1 MLANYSSNQTY
12 FNTTSSTTSNTTSL
26 IVTIIQLLAF
36 TTVILTAF
44 VGNILVCIAVYKF
57 RQLQTTTNIA
67 LVSLAVTDIL
77 MVYVITLHAIMV
89 IQGRWTFGNAL
100 CKVTGSVGLT
110 LNLMSLLHLAYISL
124 DRFIAIIK
132 PFRYQVWITKQRVI
146 KAMFLMWFI
155 AILLLN
161 GPWGDF
167 EYRANVFGCLNGVK
181 RGEFKLS
188 TFIMLIVFVS
198 LPSAFILFTQIWV
211 CNVARDHARKMNKQ
225 QTNLRISYSEP
236 SPPVMSREKET
247 RYSRKTTAETKYKR
261 EMKSVKTF
269 GILVGC
275 FLVCYIPFYTVATL
289 RSFNGLNSVQSSILT
304 TVTWIAFVNSAMN
317 PILYS
322 LRHRQFKTA
331 FEKIFRK
338 GLARIAPMQLP
349 ETSRRNSVL
358 GNSSSFQEGT
368 LRNDNSLVTIN

>member
-1 MLANYSSNQTY
+1 MFNAANQSINSSD
-12 FNTTSSTTSNTTSL
+12 TTSSNDSQPVVVIIIEL
-26 IVTIIQLLAF
+26 IAF

-44 VGNILVCIAVYKF
+44 TGNILVCIAVYKF
-57 RQLQTTTNIA
+57 RQLQTTTNVA

-77 MVYVITLHAIMV
+77 MVYVIILHAVMV
-89 IQGRWTFGNAL
+89 IEGKWTFGDTL
-100 CKVTGSVGLT
+100 CEVSSSIGLT

-146 KAMFLMWFI
+146 ITMLCLWSLVV
-155 AILLLN
+155 LLLN

-188 TFIMLIVFVS
+188 TFILLVVFVS
-198 LPSAFILFTQIWV
+198 FPSGFILFTQVWV
-211 CNVARDHARKMNKQ
+211 CNVARGHAKKMNRQ

-236 SPPVMSREKET
+236 SPSVIKCEADTKVSRRTSIET
-247 RYSRKTTAETKYKR
+247 TFRR

-275 FLVCYIPFYTVATL
+275 FLVCYMPFYTVATL
-289 RSFNGLNSVQSSILT
+289 RSFNGLDSVSSTVLT
-304 TVTWIAFVNSAMN
+304 TVTWIAFVN
-317 PILYS
+317 
-322 LRHRQFKTA
+322 R
-331 FEKIFRK
+331 
-338 GLARIAPMQLP
+338 
-349 ETSRRNSVL
+349 
-358 GNSSSFQEGT
+358 
-368 LRNDNSLVTIN
+368 

>member
-1 MLANYSSNQTY
+1 VVVIIIE
-12 FNTTSSTTSNTTSL
+12 L
-26 IVTIIQLLAF
+26 IAF

-44 VGNILVCIAVYKF
+44 TGNILVCIAVYKF
-57 RQLQTTTNIA
+57 RQLQTTTNVA

-77 MVYVITLHAIMV
+77 MVYVIILHAVMV
-89 IQGRWTFGNAL
+89 IEGKWTFGDTL
-100 CKVTGSVGLT
+100 CEVSSSIGLT

-146 KAMFLMWFI
+146 ITMICLWSMVV
-155 AILLLN
+155 LLLN

-188 TFIMLIVFVS
+188 TFILLVIFVS
-198 LPSAFILFTQIWV
+198 FPSGFILFTQVWV
-211 CNVARDHARKMNKQ
+211 CNVARGHAKKMNRQ

-236 SPPVMSREKET
+236 SPSVIKCETDTKVSRRTSIET
-247 RYSRKTTAETKYKR
+247 TFRR

-275 FLVCYIPFYTVATL
+275 FLVCYMPFYTVATL
-289 RSFNGLNSVQSSILT
+289 RSFNGLDSVSSTVLT
-304 TVTWIAFVNSAMN
+304 TVTWIAFVN
-317 PILYS
+317 
-322 LRHRQFKTA
+322 R
-331 FEKIFRK
+331 
-338 GLARIAPMQLP
+338 
-349 ETSRRNSVL
+349 
-358 GNSSSFQEGT
+358 
-368 LRNDNSLVTIN
+368 

>member
-1 MLANYSSNQTY
+1 MSSNYSSYQTD
-12 FNTTSSTTSNTTSL
+12 FNTTSSTSSTTSL

-57 RQLQTTTNIA
+57 RQLQTSTNIA

-77 MVYVITLHAIMV
+77 MVYVITLHAVMV
-89 IQGRWTFGNAL
+89 IQGRWTFGNTL
-100 CKVTGSVGLT
+100 CEVSGSIGLT
-110 LNLMSLLHLAYISL
+110 LNLMSLLHLTYVSL

-132 PFRYQVWITKQRVI
+132 PFRYQVWITKQRVL
-146 KAMFLMWFI
+146 KTMLLMWI
-155 AILLLN
+155 IGALLLN

-181 RGEFKLS
+181 RGKFRLS
-188 TFIMLIVFVS
+188 TFIILIVFVS
-198 LPSAFILFTQIWV
+198 IPSAFILFTQMWV
-211 CNVARDHARKMNKQ
+211 CNVARSHAKKMNKQ

-236 SPPVMSREKET
+236 SPPVMSSET
-247 RYSRKTTAETKYKR
+247 KTKYGRKTTAETTFRR

-289 RSFNGLNSVQSSILT
+289 RSFNGLDSVHSSVLT
-304 TVTWIAFVNSAMN
+304 TVTWIAFVN
-317 PILYS
+317 
-322 LRHRQFKTA
+322 R
-331 FEKIFRK
+331 
-338 GLARIAPMQLP
+338 
-349 ETSRRNSVL
+349 
-358 GNSSSFQEGT
+358 
-368 LRNDNSLVTIN
+368 